1 MAVSRGKV
9 HKYLGMT
16 LDYSVPGQVKIT
28 MLDYVDAI
36 LAAFDKAEPK
46 GGGKNTSAAPDS
58 LFKVDEDCEK
68 LAQAKAVEF
77 HNLVAKTLYATKRAR
92 PDTCT
97 AIEFLTTRVRDPDKD
112 DWTKLVHLM
121 RYIRGTRTMPLILSA
136 NRSGILKWWV
146 DASFAVHS
154 NMQGHSGGGLSLG
167 RGFPIVS
174 STKQK
179 LNTWSSTE
187 TEIVG
192 ADDFMPSICWTRY
205 FMKAQGYGVKDNVL
219 LQDNKS
225 SIILEKNGKAS
236 SSKRTKHINIRYF
249 FTTDR
254 VKKEEVSVVWCP
266 TGDMIGDFTTKPLQG
281 SLFRKFRDQH
291 MGVTPARYPGPG
303 KTDSNVGKIKNKPK
317 KGKAKRLVPPGKKAA
332 PQECVGSRTLDH
344 SKVKPGLVRKDIRSS
359 GSDNLQQGKEDEFTN
374 SDQPR
379 AKTKKSSL
387 LHLTS
392 TE

>member
-1 MAVSRGKV
+1 
-9 HKYLGMT
+9 MT
-16 LDYSVPGQVKIT
+16 SNCSVPGQVKIK
-28 MLDYVDAI
+28 MLDYVEKI

-46 GGGKNTSAAPDS
+46 GGGTKTSAALGS
-58 LFKVDEDCEK
+58 LFKVNEDCEK

-97 AIEFLTTRVRDPDKD
+97 AIAFLTTRVREPDKD
-112 DWTKLVHLM
+112 YWTKFVHLM

-136 NRSGILKWWV
+136 NGSGILKWWV
-146 DASFAVHS
+146 DASFDVNP
-154 NMQGHSGGGLSLG
+154 NMRGHSGGGLSLG

-179 LNTWSSTE
+179 LNTRSSTE

-192 ADDFMPSICWTRY
+192 ADNFMPAIFWTRY

-219 LQDNKS
+219 FQDNKS
-225 SIILEKNGKAS
+225 SIPLENNGKDS
-236 SSKRTKHINIRYF
+236 SIKRTKHINIRYF
-249 FTTDR
+249 FITDR
-254 VKKEEVSVVWCP
+254 DKKEEVSVVWCP
-266 TGDMIGDFTTKPLQG
+266 TGDMIGDFATKPLQG
-281 SLFRKFRDQH
+281 ALFCKFRDQI
-291 MGVTPARYPGPG
+291 MGVTPACDPGPG
-303 KTDSNVGKIKNKPK
+303 KTDSNVEKIKNKPK
-317 KGKAKRLVPPGKKAA
+317 KGKAKRLVPPGKKAV
-332 PQECVGSRTLDH
+332 PQECVGSRTRDH
-344 SKVKPGLVRKDIRSS
+344 SKFTPGLVRKDIRSS
-359 GSDNLQQGKEDEFTN
+359 GSGNLQQGKENVLTN

-379 AKTKKSSL
+379 GKTKKSSL